1 MELLT
6 ALLFALAVSS
16 DGFMVGLAYGIK
28 KIKIPILS
36 LIVIALA
43 SASAVT
49 VAMVCGK
56 GLSLLLDP
64 RLASKAG
71 AIMIIAVGIF
81 FFMQF
86 CREKISHIACS
97 EDDPLVSLNIKPL
110 GIIIHILKEPSSA
123 DFDCSGEISLKE
135 AFFLGIALAMDAFG
149 AGIGL
154 AMAGFDILLTAI
166 CVGMLKFILVN
177 SGLMLG
183 RVINGQRL
191 QSYTSLVTGIILVL
205 IGISEFM

>member
-1 MELLT
+1 M
-6 ALLFALAVSS
+6 LLFSLAVSA

-28 KIKIPILS
+28 KIKIPLLS
-36 LIVIALA
+36 LIVISLA

-49 VAMVCGK
+49 VSMICGK
-56 GLSLLLDP
+56 GLSLLLSP
-64 RLASKAG
+64 ELASMAG
-71 AIMIIAVGIF
+71 AIMIIVIGIF

-86 CREKISHIACS
+86 CREKISHIACA
-97 EDDPLVSLNIKPL
+97 EDDPLLSLNIKPL
-110 GIIIHILKEPSSA
+110 GIIVHILKEPSSA
-123 DFDCSGEISLKE
+123 DFDCSGEISLRE

-149 AGIGL
+149 AGIGV
-154 AMAGFDILLTAI
+154 AMAGFHILFTAI

-191 QSYTSLVTGIILVL
+191 KSYSALATGCILVL
-205 IGISEFM
+205 IGITELM